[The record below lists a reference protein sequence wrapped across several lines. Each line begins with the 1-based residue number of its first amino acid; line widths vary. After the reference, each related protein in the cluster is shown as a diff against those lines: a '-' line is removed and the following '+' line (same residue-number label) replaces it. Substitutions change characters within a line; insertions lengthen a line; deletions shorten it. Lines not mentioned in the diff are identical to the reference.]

1 MSEET
6 YLTLNNLSRF
16 APGMYSKVYSQAK
29 SYADKKDAFTL
40 RGIRVSEANTFIST
54 SLFTEQLKAR
64 FEAKGY
70 TPSETTADPQDLQFD
85 LERVDTED
93 CIGTI
98 LSMMDWLFD
107 ENRDPDMKFP
117 CLSICYYQGIMLAL
131 ALPNLIGENLVFN
144 VITYLPFSQTFTE
157 SNALLVKIVNSDG
170 QLALGEEE
178 QYEPQEWGLTISEV
192 QEMEESEEKAVLL
205 LIDSLCEEIETYTPT
220 LFISGMIS
228 AQPTFTLSD
237 GNPDITPPHFGDY
250 LGFIYNVDNPDFPP
264 FCHISYYCKELMV
277 ISTKEI
283 PLIGEE
289 GKKTWIGVKLTD
301 SFSFLLV
308 GNYESTNNNGNTIE
322 TKGIYV
328 GSLESIAGAS
338 YLPNVFGLTSTDV
351 ERFYNGFLNVRV
363 QVSTPAL
370 IDALGLEDLHN
381 LGIVKPPESFFFDLS
396 AAEIY
401 DIPALGSLESASIL
415 TLDTSNILKS
425 VTGYMQ
431 ALHQIMPLLSIA
443 LAMETEGQVPRYA
456 VDATVLNWRVN
467 DNNAIEDT
475 DGAGSGNNK
484 IRVLFYLT
492 DDYVVPVG
500 PWLFSRIMGAS
511 GNGSDVQ
518 NAFLS
523 LFSGVED
530 YEFPE
535 EFLTYH
541 GFSSKAELLSYLQG
555 LGLLSNS
562 GSSEPEPEPDTDV
575 SVTVYDSGGNASTVS
590 MNPNLTYAGNAYQNY
605 YTQGTYLS
613 SEDPNVYLA
622 NDLYPAEGD
631 AIYETIVLYSPVTVT
646 VHEDGYDHTVTLD
659 SNKTYGE
666 QGYEGYYTA
675 SEGAADVGYAPYSAD
690 SVNPSEGDE
699 IWWHIEL
706 IDPEHGT
713 DEPEP
718 DDYSGAYMAGQQAG
732 ATDLIYGETQNPYPY
747 EAGDGETEWDY
758 WRDGYESGWSVNPN
772 NPDVEV

>member
-1 MSEET
+1 MDQEQET
-6 YLTLNNLSRF
+6 YITLDNLSRM
-16 APGMYSKVYSQAK
+16 ASGLYGLAK
-29 SYADKKDAFTL
+29 DYADTKDAFVL
-40 RGIRVSEANTFIST
+40 RGIRVSDANTFTST
-54 SLFTEQLKAR
+54 SLFKEQFKSM

-70 TPSETTADPQDLQFD
+70 TPSETTAAPQDLQFD

-107 ENRDPDMKFP
+107 ENRDPDTKFP
-117 CLSICYYQGIMLAL
+117 CMSICYCQGIMVAL
-131 ALPNLIGENLVFN
+131 ALPNLIGRKALIFGTV
-144 VITYLPFSQTFTE
+144 TYLPFSQTFTE
-157 SNALLVKIVNSDG
+157 SNVLLVKIVDLDG

-178 QYEPQEWGLTISEV
+178 QYKPQELGWTISQV
-192 QEMEESEEKAVLL
+192 QEMEESERKAVLL

-220 LFISGMIS
+220 LFISGMTS

-250 LGFIYNVDNPDFPP
+250 LGFIYNVDNPESPL
-264 FCHISYYCKELMV
+264 FCQISYYCKELMV

-328 GSLESIAGAS
+328 GNSKSIAGAS

-381 LGIVKPPESFFFDLS
+381 LGIVIPPESFFFDLS
-396 AAEIY
+396 DAEIY
-401 DIPALGSLESASIL
+401 SIPALGSSESAPVLATAIKSI
-415 TLDTSNILKS
+415 TGDTQ
-425 VTGYMQ
+425 Y
-431 ALHQIMPLLSIA
+431 LHEHIPLLSIA

-467 DNNAIEDT
+467 DDHAIEDV
-475 DGAGSGNNK
+475 DGAGAGNNK

-500 PWLFSRIMGAS
+500 PWLVSRIMGALN
-511 GNGSDVQ
+511 NGSDVQ

-555 LGLLSNS
+555 LLSNS
-562 GSSEPEPEPDTDV
+562 GSSEPDPEPESEDASV
-575 SVTVYDSGGNASTVS
+575 SVTVYDSVGNASVVS
-590 MNPNLTYAGNAYQNY
+590 MNMNLTYAGNGYQGY

-613 SEDPNVYLA
+613 SENPNVYLA

-631 AIYETIVLYSPVTVT
+631 AIYETIVLYTPVSVT
-646 VHEDGYDHTVTLD
+646 VHEDGYDHTVTLN
-659 SNKTYGE
+659 SNKTYGA
-666 QGYEGYYTA
+666 QGYDGYYTA
-675 SEGAADVGYAPYSAD
+675 SEGAEDVGDAPYLAD
-690 SVNPSEGDE
+690 DVSPSEGDE
-699 IWWHIEL
+699 IWWHIDLTSTE
-706 IDPEHGT
+706 P
-713 DEPEP
+713 DEPEY
-718 DDYSGAYMAGQQAG
+718 DHYAYMSGENAG
-732 ATDLIYGETQNPYPY
+732 ATDAYYGETANPYLPEDAEY
-747 EAGDGETEWDY
+747 SY
-758 WRDGYESGWSVNPN
+758 WNDGYESGWSRHSN
-772 NPDVEV
+772 NPDAAV